1 MPRITLDTA
10 LRRFRTHIRLERGL
24 AENSVS
30 AYQRDLTRYGAYL
43 REAQSIDAPEEITLD
58 AITRFLEAL
67 RDCGLA
73 PPSLARTVS
82 SIRQFHRFLAAEH
95 LAPLDPTI
103 LLDAPALTRSLPMV
117 LTQEEVAR
125 ILEQPETA
133 TARGMRDRS
142 MLETL
147 YAAGMRVTEL
157 ITLRMDQVHAD
168 EGLVRIFGKGSK
180 ERIVPIGGIA
190 LEWLGRYLREARI
203 RLSRHDAPT
212 DIVYLN
218 HRGGGLSRMSILTIV
233 KKYAAQA
240 GIRSDVHP
248 HTFRHSF
255 ATHLL
260 EGGADLRSVQEML
273 GHADISTTQ
282 LYTHL
287 DREYLKDVHRTFHPR
302 G

>member
-1 MPRITLDTA
+1 MARITLDTA

-24 AENSVS
+24 ADNSVS
-30 AYQRDLTRYGAYL
+30 AYQRDLARYAAFL
-43 REAQSIDAPEEITLD
+43 RDERRVDAPEAVTLD
-58 AITRFLEAL
+58 AITSFLGAL

-82 SIRQFHRFLAAEH
+82 SIRQFHRFLVAEH
-95 LAPLDPTI
+95 LAPQDPTV
-103 LLDAPALTRSLPMV
+103 LLDAPALTRALPMV
-117 LTQEEVAR
+117 LTQEEVSK
-125 ILEQPETA
+125 ILEQPEIS
-133 TARGMRDRS
+133 TARGLRDRS

-157 ITLRMDQVHAD
+157 ITLRIDQVHTD
-168 EGLVRIFGKGSK
+168 QGLVRIFGKGSK

-203 RLSRHDAPT
+203 RLSRHGAPT

-218 HRGGGLSRMSILTIV
+218 HRGGGLSRMSVLTIV

>member
-1 MPRITLDTA
+1 MARITLDTA

-24 AENSVS
+24 ADNSVS
-30 AYQRDLTRYGAYL
+30 AYQRDLARYAAFL
-43 REAQSIDAPEEITLD
+43 RDEQRVDAPEAVTLD
-58 AITRFLEAL
+58 AITSFLGAL

-82 SIRQFHRFLAAEH
+82 SIRQFHRFLVAEH
-95 LAPLDPTI
+95 LAPQDPTV
-103 LLDAPALTRSLPMV
+103 LLDAPALTRALPMV
-117 LTQEEVAR
+117 LTQEEVAK
-125 ILEQPETA
+125 ILEQPEIS
-133 TARGMRDRS
+133 TARGLRDRS

-157 ITLRMDQVHAD
+157 ITLRIDQVHTD
-168 EGLVRIFGKGSK
+168 QGLVRIFGKGSK

-203 RLSRHDAPT
+203 RLSRHGAPT

-218 HRGGGLSRMSILTIV
+218 HRGGGLSRMSVLTIV